1 MGKTSNVRRPI
12 FQRPSFY
19 TVGLLIPVFLYL
31 LFFFVYPLIEM
42 FIISFMDPTFTLRN
56 YIRIYQRPV
65 YIMVIL
71 NTFRLSVIVTFFA
84 LILGYPIAYLLSH
97 TRKGVAQILM
107 IFLVLP
113 FWTSILVR
121 MYAWMVILGRNG
133 IINSLLLKLGV
144 ISTPIDLLFNT
155 FSVIVGMVHFL
166 LPFMVFPLYSVMN
179 GIDKSL
185 VMAAYNLGAT
195 PFKAFLKIFFPLS
208 LAGVGAGLLIT
219 FILAVGFFITP
230 ALLGGRRDVVIS
242 MLIENQI
249 HVQFNWAFASSLAFV
264 LLIFTLIIF
273 NISSRFLGIDRI
285 WGGKL

>member
-1 MGKTSNVRRPI
+1 MGKKSNLKGPI

-19 TVGLLIPVFLYL
+19 TVGLLVPLFLYL
-31 LFFFVYPLIEM
+31 LFFFVYPLMKM
-42 FIISFMDPTFTLRN
+42 FVISFMDPTFTLRN
-56 YIRIYQRPV
+56 YVRIYEKPV
-65 YIMVIL
+65 YITVIL
-71 NTFRLSVIVTFFA
+71 NTFRLSLIVTFFTF
-84 LILGYPIAYLLSH
+84 ILGYPIAYFLNH
-97 TRKGVAQILM
+97 MGKRVAQVMM
-107 IFLVLP
+107 IILVLP

-133 IINSLLLKLGV
+133 IINSLLIKLGV

-155 FSVIVGMVHFL
+155 FSVTVGMVHFL
-166 LPFMVFPLYSVMN
+166 LPFMVFPLYSVMS

-195 PFKAFLKIFFPLS
+195 PFKAFIKVFFPLS
-208 LAGVGAGLLIT
+208 LPGVGAGLLIA
-219 FILAVGFFITP
+219 FILAIGFFITP
-230 ALLGGRRDVVIS
+230 SLLGGRGDIVIS

-249 HVQFNWAFASSLAFV
+249 HVQFNWGFASALAFV
-264 LLIFTLIIF
+264 LLVLTLIIF

>member
-1 MGKTSNVRRPI
+1 MGKKTRLRELI

-19 TVGLLIPVFLYL
+19 TISLLLPIFLYL
-31 LFFFVYPLIEM
+31 FFFFVYPLIKM
-42 FIISFMDPTFTLRN
+42 FVISFMDPTFTLKN

-65 YIMVIL
+65 YLIVIL
-71 NTFRLSVIVTFFA
+71 NTFRLSLIVTFFA
-84 LILGYPIAYLLSH
+84 LILGYPLAYLLSH
-97 TRKGVAQILM
+97 TRKRVAHILM

-133 IINSLLLKLGV
+133 IINSLLIRSGV
-144 ISTPIDLLFNT
+144 ISTPLDLLFNT
-155 FSVIVGMVHFL
+155 FSVTVGMVHFL

-179 GIDKSL
+179 GIDKSF

-195 PFKAFLKIFFPLS
+195 PFKAFFKIFFPLS
-208 LAGVGAGLLIT
+208 LPGVGAGLLIT
-219 FILAVGFFITP
+219 FILAIGFFITP
-230 ALLGGRRDVVIS
+230 SLLGGRQDLVIS
-242 MLIENQI
+242 MLIEKQI
-249 HVQFNWAFASSLAFV
+249 HVQFDWAFASSLAFV
-264 LLIFTLIIF
+264 LLVFTLIIF